1 MIGKIA
7 VYIYIYI
14 YTPHHQ
20 ELDIHLASRVRGQGS
35 AIYVVARPEL
45 GVRHLVPCPDVALND
60 LLDAQMLPDVAAAD
74 RDVLRPWA
82 AEDVMAVAQALVL
95 VPVSQHAE
103 EGVKGVARLALGGPA
118 SGDTN

>member
-1 MIGKIA
+1 M
-7 VYIYIYI
+7 
-14 YTPHHQ
+14 
-20 ELDIHLASRVRGQGS
+20 RGQGS

-82 AEDVMAVAQALVL
+82 VEDVMAVAHALVL

-118 SGDTN
+118 SGRLRQEACIRLFSLRSPPHVLPLRHC